1 MEAHVLFRGD
11 CLLFHAYP
19 TSHHCGTWIV
29 PRKYA
34 LFYKYLGGIKE
45 MKPDKDK
52 KPALREAAYNLR
64 DKILIKEKTPSKRI
78 L

>member
-1 MEAHVLFRGD
+1 MKAHVLFRGD
-11 CLLFHAYP
+11 CLLHASP
-19 TSHHCGTWIV
+19 TSHHYGTWIAL
-29 PRKYA
+29 RKDA
-34 LFYKYLGGIKE
+34 LPYKYLGGIKE

-52 KPALREAAYNLR
+52 KPASREAAYNLR